1 MFTAGVLAI
10 SILSPTYLG
19 DIQRPD
25 FAQYSTLIVPF
36 KPKHKHVCSFNTFLP
51 NARVLGTSAAKR

>member
-1 MFTAGVLAI
+1 MFTAGALAI

-25 FAQYSTLIVPF
+25 FAQYSTLIVSF
-36 KPKHKHVCSFNTFLP
+36 KPKHKHVCSFNTFLL
-51 NARVLGTSAAKR
+51 NSHVLGTRAPKC